1 MGANW
6 LPSALLR
13 LPQFPTP
20 KPLVKPTNPRLPQHG
35 RVGSMV
41 DVVVETVPTVVD
53 DVEVDVGAGVGHDAG
68 APADFLLSSA
78 RSFLTGVPP
87 NCAQ

>member
-1 MGANW
+1 VEVVVGIV
-6 LPSALLR
+6 
-13 LPQFPTP
+13 
-20 KPLVKPTNPRLPQHG
+20 PLV
-35 RVGSMV
+35 VV
-41 DVVVETVPTVVD
+41 DVVV
-53 DVEVDVGAGVGHDAG
+53 GALCDGHEDG